1 MIYTI
6 TFNPSLDY
14 LMYVNNFEDGE
25 TNRSFKEE
33 IYPGGKGFN
42 VSTIL
47 WRLNLPT
54 TALGFIAGFTG
65 QEIQKQLLKR
75 GFNCDLCTL
84 DNGMSRINVK
94 LKSQVETEINGSGPD
109 IPKDKITELFKKL
122 EKLENGDILIL
133 AGSIPSSMPNDTY
146 EQIMKLLK
154 NKDVAIVVDATN
166 DLLKK
171 VLPYHPFLI
180 KPNQRELEELYQVTI
195 NSREDIIKYA
205 KKLQEQGAIN
215 VLVSLG
221 KDGALLVDE
230 NKEVYYCPSA
240 KGILINSVGSG
251 DSMVAGFV
259 AGYLKNH
266 DYKEALKL
274 GSACGGATAFSE
286 DLAQLDLIKEVEKQ
300 LTVEKII

>member
-75 GFNCDLCTL
+75 GFNCDLCIL

-154 NKDVAIVVDATN
+154 NKDVAFVVDATN

-221 KDGALLVDE
+221 KDGAMLLTEKREILSLNAPKINAVDT
-230 NKEVYYCPSA
+230 CGA
-240 KGILINSVGSG
+240 G
-251 DSMVAGFV
+251 DSMIAGFLYGAATSPEYALRFAV
-259 AGYLKNH
+259 AC
-266 DYKEALKL
+266 
-274 GSACGGATAFSE
+274 GSATASVTGI
-286 DLAQLDLIKEVEKQ
+286 AGKQ
-300 LTVEKII
+300 TVLNTLRIM